1 MKTTEGKK
9 FGGYTSIPW
18 ENKIK
23 ISKDNNSFIF
33 SLNKMKKYKIAKP
46 ENVIE
51 TGNNYFAFG
60 GTISDFFIEDDCH
73 STNNNYCNHYGGTY
87 CNVGKYGLNGNKSNF
102 TVSSYEV
109 YQIE

>member
-18 ENKIK
+18 ENKHK

-33 SLNKMKKYKIAKP
+33 SLNKMKKYKISKP
-46 ENVIE
+46 QNAID
-51 TGNNYFAFG
+51 TGINYFAFG
-60 GTISDFFIEDDCH
+60 GNIFYFYIENNCH
-73 STNNNYCNHYGGTY
+73 STNNNYCNHYLGTY
-87 CNVGKYGLNGNKSNF
+87 CNAVQYELNGSKSNF
-102 TVSSYEV
+102 TVLSYEV